1 MKNLFLFFFLFILR
15 SHSFSQE
22 IEYNVYFEKDSVKIG
37 DSIILV
43 SILQYPSN
51 IELVQPDSSFSYNSF
66 EFISKSAY
74 SSIKKSNLLY
84 DSTLYFLRTFS
95 LDSIQKISLR
105 AIILNTPD
113 SLQITSNLDS
123 IYLISQ
129 VKDLSSSTIDNT
141 IYNRIKNIF
150 NSQKYILILISITV
164 FLLVLYL
171 VFRKRI
177 KKYFLIKNLKTQF
190 LKFNKQ
196 FEILNIN
203 YQKNNG
209 KIELEKLILFW
220 KRYFEKLT
228 TYPFSSSTTTEI
240 SQFYKDKDIIKL
252 LNEID
257 KFLYSNVSELI
268 EIKKIS
274 VLKDKASLITEEKIN
289 LIKSGK

>member
-196 FEILNIN
+196 FEILNNN

>member
-1 MKNLFLFFFLFILR
+1 MKNLFLFFFFFILR
-15 SHSFSQE
+15 SYSFSQE
-22 IEYNVYFEKDSVKIG
+22 IEYKVYFEKDSVKIG

-51 IELVQPDSSFSYNSF
+51 IELIQPDSSFFYNPF
-66 EFISKSAY
+66 EFISKSAF

-84 DSTLYFLRTFS
+84 DSTLYYLRTFS
-95 LDSIQKISLR
+95 LDTIQKINLR
-105 AIILNTPD
+105 AIILNTSD
-113 SLQITSNLDS
+113 SLQITSNSDS

-129 VKDLSSSTIDNT
+129 VKDLTSSTIENT

-150 NSQKYILILISITV
+150 NSQKYVLIIFLIIT
-164 FLLVLYL
+164 FLLALYL
-171 VFRKRI
+171 IFRKRI
-177 KKYFLIKNLKTQF
+177 KKYFLVKKLKTQF
-190 LKFNKQ
+190 LKFNQQ
-196 FEILNIN
+196 FEILNYN

-240 SQFYKDKDIIKL
+240 SHFYNDKDIIML

-257 KFLYSNVSELI
+257 KYLYSNVSELI

-274 VLKDKASLITEEKIN
+274 ILKNKASLITEEKIN